1 MKRSRVNVLLNPNT
15 RILVAGELILDEFIW
30 GKVSRISPE
39 APVPVVE
46 VVRETW
52 NAGGAANVARNLRE
66 LIDHVHMFG
75 LTGADASASRLHDLL
90 VTAGIQLD
98 CVQVDP
104 AYTTIRKTRIIARHQ
119 QVVRV
124 DRETPTPFTPQ
135 QQERALE
142 QFRRLLPSLDAV
154 ILEDYAKG
162 LLNESLAHEI
172 VRLARGAGKI
182 VTVDPNPSN
191 AIVWHGVTSVTP
203 NRSEAFNSAEIPWTE
218 PIDPPVEDRA
228 LLEVGARLL
237 QKWACEHLLITLSE
251 QGMMLFEPGKPP
263 FHIPTRAQEVFDVSG
278 AGDTAIALF
287 TVALAG
293 GATAAEAAEIS
304 NHASGIVVGKLGTAT
319 VTREELLA
327 SFPEE

>member
-1 MKRSRVNVLLNPNT
+1 MKRSRVNALLNPAK

-46 VVRETW
+46 VVRESW

-66 LIDHVHMFG
+66 FVDDVHMFG
-75 LTGADASASRLHDLL
+75 LAGSDASASRLHELL
-90 VTAGIQLD
+90 LASGIQLD

-104 AYTTIRKTRIIARHQ
+104 SYTTIRKTRIIARHQ

-124 DRETPTPFTPQ
+124 DRETPTPFTPEQ
-135 QQERALE
+135 QARALE
-142 QFRRLLPSLDAV
+142 QFRALLPSLDAV

-162 LLNESLAHEI
+162 LLNESLAHEMI
-172 VRLARGAGKI
+172 RLARGAGKVI
-182 VTVDPNPSN
+182 TVDPNPSN
-191 AIVWHGVTSVTP
+191 AIVWRGVTSVTP
-203 NRSEAFNSAEIPWTE
+203 NRSEAFRAADHPWTE
-218 PIDPPVEDRA
+218 PIDPPLDDRA
-228 LLEVGARLL
+228 LLEVGQSLL
-237 QKWACEHLLITLSE
+237 RKWECQHVLITLSE
-251 QGMMLFEPGKPP
+251 QGMMLFEPNRPP

-287 TVALAG
+287 TIALAG

-304 NHASGIVVGKLGTAT
+304 NHASGIVVGKLGTAI

-327 SFPEE
+327 SYPE